1 MVGNAAGAIMSI
13 YLLSMRLPKNA
24 FIGTAGL
31 VLLGGQPAQGPLQV
45 FVWKNMS
52 VATLTFDAIMV
63 PAIAVGAFL
72 GIRLAGKIPEKAY
85 RIFVMVMTGA
95 AALML
100 FIF

>member
-24 FIGTAGL
+24 FIGTAAWFFL
-31 VLLGGQPAQGPLQV
+31 VVNLLKVPLQV
-45 FVWKNMS
+45 LVWKNIS
-52 VATLTFDAIMV
+52 VVTLTFDAIMV
-63 PAIAVGAFL
+63 PAIAVGAFV
-72 GIRLAGKIPEKAY
+72 GIRVAGKIPERAY

-100 FIF
+100 FVF